1 MTVATDRAPLLVLTD
16 VSLWLAEGLQI
27 LQRIDW
33 VVRPGEQWALLGP
46 NGSGKSTL
54 ISVAGAMRFPSKGT
68 ADVLGMRL
76 GTISLW
82 DLRERIGHI
91 SPSQT
96 VHDWQSVEDV
106 VLTGATSTAW
116 VLHDR
121 VGEAER
127 ARAREQLELVGA
139 LDLAEREFATLSQ
152 GEKQRVRIARALMPD
167 PPLLL
172 LDEPATGLDLPSRE
186 ALLSALA
193 TLAERKPEQATIF
206 VSHHLE
212 ELPASTTHAM
222 LLRAGQ
228 IVAAGPAA
236 DVLSSE
242 NVSAAFGYPIAV
254 TYQDGRWSARGAA
267 NWHTRREDGSD
278 EAGGTQQAE
287 DSSQSSAVSRQQ

>member
-1 MTVATDRAPLLVLTD
+1 MMLVSDRVPVLVLTD
-16 VSLWLAEGLQI
+16 VSLWLPEGLRV
-27 LQRIDW
+27 LQQIDW

-54 ISVAGAMRFPSKGT
+54 ISVAGAMRFPSTGT
-68 ADVLGMRL
+68 ADVLGKRL

-82 DLRERIGHI
+82 DLREQIGHI
-91 SPSQT
+91 SPSQM
-96 VHDWQSVEDV
+96 VHDWQTVEDV

-121 VGEAER
+121 VGKAER
-127 ARAREQLELVGA
+127 AYAREQLELVGA
-139 LDLAEREFATLSQ
+139 LDLVDREFATLSQ

-193 TLAERKPEQATIF
+193 ILAERKPEQATVF

-212 ELPASTTHAM
+212 ELPPSTTHAM
-222 LLRAGQ
+222 LLRAGE
-228 IVAAGPAA
+228 IVASGAA
-236 DVLSSE
+236 PEVLTSE
-242 NVSAAFGYPIAV
+242 HVSTAFGYPIAV
-254 TYQDGRWSARGAA
+254 TYQDRRWSARGSAS
-267 NWHTRREDGSD
+267 WHTRRE
-278 EAGGTQQAE
+278 E
-287 DSSQSSAVSRQQ
+287 

>member
-1 MTVATDRAPLLVLTD
+1 MSQRIEIDFMTIASDRVPVLALTD
-16 VSLWLAEGLQI
+16 VSLWLPEGPRI

-33 VVRPGEQWALLGP
+33 VVHPGEQWALLGP

-54 ISVAGAMRFPSKGT
+54 ISVAGAMRFPSQGT
-68 ADVLGMRL
+68 ADVLGERL

-96 VHDWQSVEDV
+96 VHDWQSVEEV

-121 VGEAER
+121 VGDGDR
-127 ARAREQLELVGA
+127 MRAREQLELVGA

-193 TLAERKPEQATIF
+193 TLAERKPEQATVF

-222 LLRAGQ
+222 LLRAGA
-228 IVAAGPAA
+228 IVASGLAPE
-236 DVLSSE
+236 VLTSE
-242 NVSAAFGYPIAV
+242 HVSTAFGYPIAV
-254 TYQDGRWSARGAA
+254 TYRDGRWSARGSAS
-267 NWHTRREDGSD
+267 WRTRRED
-278 EAGGTQQAE
+278 
-287 DSSQSSAVSRQQ
+287 

>member
-1 MTVATDRAPLLVLTD
+1 MTVTTDREPLLVLTD
-16 VSLWLAEGLQI
+16 VSLWLPDGLQI

-33 VVRPGEQWALLGP
+33 VVQPGEQWALLGP

-54 ISVAGAMRFPSKGT
+54 ISIAGATRFPSKGT
-68 ADVLGMRL
+68 ADVLGKRL

-82 DLRERIGHI
+82 ELRERIGHI

-116 VLHDR
+116 VLLDR
-121 VGEAER
+121 IDEADH
-127 ARAREQLELVGA
+127 AQAREQLELVGA

-186 ALLSALA
+186 ALLAALA
-193 TLAERKPEQATIF
+193 TLAERKPDQATVF

-212 ELPASTTHAM
+212 ELPPTTTHAM
-222 LLRAGQ
+222 LLRAGE
-228 IVAAGPAA
+228 IVAAGPAVE
-236 DVLSSE
+236 VLSSE
-242 NVSAAFGYPIAV
+242 NVSTAFGYPIRV
-254 TYQDGRWSARGAA
+254 NYHEGRWSARGSAS
-267 NWHTRREDGSD
+267 WHTRRE
-278 EAGGTQQAE
+278 E
-287 DSSQSSAVSRQQ
+287 

>member
-1 MTVATDRAPLLVLTD
+1 MTVAANSSPLLELTD
-16 VSLWLAEGLQI
+16 VSLWLPEGLQI
-27 LQRIDW
+27 LQQIDW
-33 VVRPGEQWALLGP
+33 MVRPGEQWALLGP

-54 ISVAGAMRFPSKGT
+54 ISIAGAMRFPSKGT
-68 ADVLGMRL
+68 ADVLGKRL

-82 DLRERIGHI
+82 ELRERIGHI

-96 VHDWQSVEDV
+96 VHDWQSVEEV

-127 ARAREQLELVGA
+127 AHAREQLELVGA

-152 GEKQRVRIARALMPD
+152 GEKQRVRIARALMAD

-193 TLAERKPEQATIF
+193 SLSQRKPNQATVF

-212 ELPASTTHAM
+212 ELPPSTTHAM
-222 LLRAGQ
+222 LLRAGE
-228 IVAAGPAA
+228 IVASGSAV
-236 DVLSSE
+236 DVLCSE
-242 NVSAAFGYPIAV
+242 NVSTAFGYPITV
-254 TYQDGRWSARGAA
+254 TYHDGRWSARGSAS
-267 NWHTRREDGSD
+267 WHTRREEQDGH
-278 EAGGTQQAE
+278 E
-287 DSSQSSAVSRQQ
+287 SS

>member
-16 VSLWLAEGLQI
+16 VSLWLPEGLQI
-27 LQRIDW
+27 LQQIDW

-54 ISVAGAMRFPSKGT
+54 ISVAGAMRFPSTGT
-68 ADVLGMRL
+68 TDVLGKRL

-91 SPSQT
+91 SPSQM
-96 VHDWQSVEDV
+96 VHDWQSVEEV

-172 LDEPATGLDLPSRE
+172 LDEPATGLDLPRGRRCCRRWRPWRNGNRSRPRCSCRIIWKSCRPPPPY
-186 ALLSALA
+186 ACCCAPDGSSPPDWPPRCSPAKTFRLPSA
-193 TLAERKPEQATIF
+193 I
-206 VSHHLE
+206 
-212 ELPASTTHAM
+212 
-222 LLRAGQ
+222 
-228 IVAAGPAA
+228 
-236 DVLSSE
+236 
-242 NVSAAFGYPIAV
+242 PIAV
-254 TYQDGRWSARGAA
+254 TCQDGRWSARGAA
-267 NWHTRREDGSD
+267 NWHTRRED
-278 EAGGTQQAE
+278 
-287 DSSQSSAVSRQQ
+287 R

>member
-1 MTVATDRAPLLVLTD
+1 MTECAPLLVLDD
-16 VSLWLAEGLQI
+16 VSLFLPEGLRI
-27 LQRIDW
+27 LNRIDW
-33 VVRPGEQWALLGP
+33 AVQPGEQWALLGP

-54 ISVAGAMRFPSKGT
+54 ISIAGAARFPSTGT
-68 ADVLGMRL
+68 ADVLGKRL

-82 DLRERIGHI
+82 ALRERIGSI

-116 VLHDR
+116 VLADR
-121 VGEAER
+121 IGEADY

-139 LDLAEREFATLSQ
+139 LDLREREFATLSQ
-152 GEKQRVRIARALMPD
+152 GEKQRVRIARALMAD

-193 TLAERKPEQATIF
+193 GMASAKPGLATVF

-212 ELPASTTHAM
+212 ELPPSTTHAM
-222 LLRAGQ
+222 LLRAGE
-228 IVAAGPAA
+228 IVASGPAQE
-236 DVLSSE
+236 VLTS
-242 NVSAAFGYPIAV
+242 
-254 TYQDGRWSARGAA
+254 
-267 NWHTRREDGSD
+267 
-278 EAGGTQQAE
+278 
-287 DSSQSSAVSRQQ
+287 

>member
-1 MTVATDRAPLLVLTD
+1 MVVSQDCAPVLELAD
-16 VSLWLAEGLQI
+16 VSLWLPEGLRI
-27 LQRIDW
+27 LQQIDW
-33 VVRPGEQWALLGP
+33 VVRPGEQWALLGSY
-46 NGSGKSTL
+46 GSGKSTL
-54 ISVAGAMRFPSKGT
+54 ISVAGAMRFPSTGT
-68 ADVLGMRL
+68 ADVLGKRL

-121 VGEAER
+121 IDESDR
-127 ARAREQLELVGA
+127 KRAREQLELVGA
-139 LDLAEREFATLSQ
+139 LDLIEREFATLSQ

-186 ALLSALA
+186 ALLFALA
-193 TLAERKPEQATIF
+193 TLAEHKPEQATVF

-212 ELPASTTHAM
+212 ELPPSTTHAM
-222 LLRAGQ
+222 LLRAGE
-228 IVAAGPAA
+228 IVASGPAGE
-236 DVLSSE
+236 VLTSK
-242 NVSAAFGYPIAV
+242 NVSTAFGYPISVA
-254 TYQDGRWSARGAA
+254 YFDRRWSARGSA
-267 NWHTRREDGSD
+267 NWYTRRVG
-278 EAGGTQQAE
+278 
-287 DSSQSSAVSRQQ
+287 

>member
-1 MTVATDRAPLLVLTD
+1 MTDRTPVLVLD
-16 VSLWLAEGLQI
+16 DISLFLPEGLQI
-27 LQRIDW
+27 LTNIDW
-33 VVRPGEQWALLGP
+33 TVQPGEQWALLGP

-54 ISVAGAMRFPSKGT
+54 IAIAGAMRFPSKGT
-68 ADVLGMRL
+68 ADVLGKRL

-82 DLRERIGHI
+82 ALREQIGHI

-96 VHDWQSVEDV
+96 VHDWQSVEEV

-116 VLHDR
+116 VLTDR
-121 VGEAER
+121 ISEDDY
-127 ARAREQLELVGA
+127 ARANEQLELVGA
-139 LDLAEREFATLSQ
+139 LDLKEREFATLSQ

-193 TLAERKPEQATIF
+193 TMARARPELATVF

-222 LLRAGQ
+222 LLRAGE
-228 IVAAGPAA
+228 IVAIGPAL
-236 DVLSSE
+236 DVLTSQHVSE
-242 NVSAAFGYPIAV
+242 AFGYPIEVGYA
-254 TYQDGRWSARGAA
+254 YGRWSARGSAS
-267 NWHTRREDGSD
+267 WHTRREDS
-278 EAGGTQQAE
+278 
-287 DSSQSSAVSRQQ
+287 

>member
-1 MTVATDRAPLLVLTD
+1 MTVATDRAPVLELTD
-16 VSLWLAEGLQI
+16 VFLWLPEGLQV
-27 LQRIDW
+27 LQQIDW
-33 VVRPGEQWALLGP
+33 TVRPGDQWALLGP

-54 ISVAGAMRFPSKGT
+54 ISIAGAMRFPSKG
-68 ADVLGMRL
+68 AAEVLGKRL

-82 DLRERIGHI
+82 DLREQIGHI

-96 VHDWQSVEDV
+96 VHDWQTVEDV

-121 VGEAER
+121 VNEADR
-127 ARAREQLELVGA
+127 MRAREQLELVGA

-193 TLAERKPEQATIF
+193 VLARRKPDQATVF

-212 ELPASTTHAM
+212 ELPPSTTHAM
-222 LLRAGQ
+222 LLRAGE
-228 IVAAGPAA
+228 IVASGPAPE
-236 DVLSSE
+236 VLTSE
-242 NVSAAFGYPIAV
+242 NVSAAFGYPITV
-254 TYQDGRWSARGAA
+254 TYHDGRWSARGSAS
-267 NWHTRREDGSD
+267 WHTRREDLDGHENGSTD
-278 EAGGTQQAE
+278 ANDTI
-287 DSSQSSAVSRQQ
+287 VT

>member
-1 MTVATDRAPLLVLTD
+1 MRVLD
-16 VSLWLAEGLQI
+16 
-27 LQRIDW
+27 RIDW
-33 VVRPGEQWALLGP
+33 TVNPGEQWALLGP

-54 ISVAGAMRFPSKGT
+54 ISVAGAMRFPSTGT
-68 ADVLGMRL
+68 ADVLGKRL

-82 DLRERIGHI
+82 ELRERIGHI

-121 VGEAER
+121 VGER
-127 ARAREQLELVGA
+127 DRVHAREQLELVGA

-152 GEKQRVRIARALMPD
+152 GEKQRVRIARALMAD

-186 ALLSALA
+186 ALLSALG
-193 TLAERKPEQATIF
+193 TLARKKPEQATVF

-228 IVAAGPAA
+228 IVAIGPAP
-236 DVLSSE
+236 DVLTST
-242 NVSAAFGYPIAV
+242 NVSTAFGYPITV
-254 TYQDGRWSARGAA
+254 GYQDGRWSARGSAS
-267 NWHTRREDGSD
+267 WYTRRE
-278 EAGGTQQAE
+278 E
-287 DSSQSSAVSRQQ
+287 

>member
-1 MTVATDRAPLLVLTD
+1 MTVATGQFPVLQLND
-16 VSLWLAEGLQI
+16 VALWLPEGLQI
-27 LQRIDW
+27 LREIDW
-33 VVRPGEQWALLGP
+33 VVQPGEQWALLGP

-54 ISVAGAMRFPSKGT
+54 ISVAGAMRFPSTGT
-68 ADVLGMRL
+68 ADVLGKRL
-76 GTISLW
+76 GTVSLW
-82 DLRERIGHI
+82 ELRERIGLI

-121 VGEAER
+121 VGEADR
-127 ARAREQLELVGA
+127 VHARRQLELVGA

-152 GEKQRVRIARALMPD
+152 GEKQRVRIARALMAD

-193 TLAERKPEQATIF
+193 TLAEQKPLQATVF

-212 ELPASTTHAM
+212 ELPPSTTHAM
-222 LLRAGQ
+222 LLRAGE
-228 IVAAGPAA
+228 IVASGPAVG
-236 DVLSSE
+236 VLTSE
-242 NVSAAFGYPIAV
+242 NISTAFGYPITV
-254 TYQDGRWSARGAA
+254 TYHDGRWSARGSA
-267 NWHTRREDGSD
+267 NWNTLREK
-278 EAGGTQQAE
+278 
-287 DSSQSSAVSRQQ
+287 

>member
-1 MTVATDRAPLLVLTD
+1 MTIVPNGTPVLTLTD
-16 VSLWLAEGLQI
+16 VSLWLPEGLRI
-27 LQRIDW
+27 LQEIDW
-33 VVRPGEQWALLGP
+33 VVQPGEQWALLGP

-54 ISVAGAMRFPSKGT
+54 ISVAGAMRFPSQGVV
-68 ADVLGMRL
+68 DVLGKRL

-91 SPSQT
+91 SPSQK

-121 VGEAER
+121 VGEADR
-127 ARAREQLELVGA
+127 AHAREQLELVGA
-139 LDLAEREFATLSQ
+139 LDLADREFATLSQ

-186 ALLSALA
+186 ALLTALA
-193 TLAERKPEQATIF
+193 TLAERKPDQATVF

-222 LLRAGQ
+222 LLRAGRV
-228 IVAAGPAA
+228 VAAGAA
-236 DVLSSE
+236 PEVLTSE
-242 NVSAAFGYPIAV
+242 YVSTAFGYPIAV
-254 TYQDGRWSARGAA
+254 TYRDGRWSARGSAS
-267 NWHTRREDGSD
+267 WQTRREN
-278 EAGGTQQAE
+278 
-287 DSSQSSAVSRQQ
+287 